1 MAGLFVFEGPD
12 GMGKTTIIKE
22 VEKRLHTDGRTCEC
36 LSFPGKEIG
45 TIGALIY
52 KLHHDLAHYDV
63 LQLSP
68 LSLQLLHVA
77 AHVDTIERKILPMI
91 HEGAT
96 ILLDRYWWSTWVYG
110 IASSIPAS
118 QLEAIISMER
128 QVWYGVV
135 PTSLFLLSR
144 QQSTADRTLVDTYN
158 DLAEKESANYPVIA
172 IKNNGSVGSVA
183 DEITRHILV
192 TS

>member
-1 MAGLFVFEGPD
+1 MFEGPD
-12 GMGKTTIIKE
+12 GVGKTTTIKE
-22 VEKRLHTDGRTCEC
+22 VEKFVRVAGMDCVS
-36 LSFPGKEIG
+36 LSFPGKEHG

-63 LQLSP
+63 TQLSP

-110 IASSIPAS
+110 IASDIPAS
-118 QLEAIISMER
+118 QLEAMISMER
-128 QVWYGVV
+128 QVWNGVV

-144 QQSTADRTLVDTYN
+144 QQSSADSTLVDAYN

-172 IKNNGSVGSVA
+172 IKNNGSVGSIA